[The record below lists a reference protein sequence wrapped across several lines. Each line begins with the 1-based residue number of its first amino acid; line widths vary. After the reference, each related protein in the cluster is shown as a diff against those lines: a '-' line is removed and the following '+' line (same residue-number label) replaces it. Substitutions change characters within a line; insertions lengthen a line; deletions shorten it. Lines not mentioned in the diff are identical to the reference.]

1 MHTSPVADI
10 LGRNKCFGLDASL
23 NATHVKWTRFSRCI
37 YNRSSIIS
45 SYDLPLTTNIKIPQV
60 CHNGFRKYLITS
72 HVSQADQGYECVMSR
87 EELGGLVMHIFSQ
100 ESRCRVASD
109 GKELLWKK
117 GLRTLNIISF
127 SLSCVNSETHNL
139 QRVFLRIYD
148 QKGKSLCQAFP
159 AETVEIG
166 NKN

>member
-1 MHTSPVADI
+1 MLRWMQLTLNELDFQGAFITDRRSYPHMICHWPQI
-10 LGRNKCFGLDASL
+10 LKSRKY
-23 NATHVKWTRFSRCI
+23 VTR
-37 YNRSSIIS
+37 
-45 SYDLPLTTNIKIPQV
+45 
-60 CHNGFRKYLITS
+60 FRKYLITS

-87 EELGGLVMHIFSQ
+87 EELGGLVMYIFSL

-109 GKELLWKK
+109 RKELIWKK

-139 QRVFLRIYD
+139 QRVFLRIFD
-148 QKGKSLCQAFP
+148 TKGKSLCQAFP

-166 NKN
+166 NKNCCVIKAMHVLRRKLRKD